1 MEIFQTDV
9 LRKVGLHKFKSLS
22 LEDYS
27 GTYTEKL
34 SKLANERRE
43 LLGLVLYLINK
54 IYKSNMRGATIEK
67 IQNMLKDC
75 GDYDE
80 ILRLMEIAKIN
91 HRISTSPKKG
101 NTDNFEEDLEKKLN
115 TARMK
120 ALMDD

>member
-1 MEIFQTDV
+1 V
-9 LRKVGLHKFKSLS
+9 LF
-22 LEDYS
+22 
-27 GTYTEKL
+27 
-34 SKLANERRE
+34 
-43 LLGLVLYLINK
+43 LINK
-54 IYKSNMRGATIEK
+54 MYKTNMRGATIEK

-75 GDYDE
+75 GDHDE

-101 NTDNFEEDLEKKLN
+101 DNDNYEENLEKKLN